1 MNLQLVFTDADK
13 YDFQFLDH
21 YTSRSKPSRPLIS
34 NSTRDNHFIR
44 TVSIPAMR
52 KLSQK
57 VLLIGSLFGHRRV
70 FSELTSSPNDD
81 PSKLTGSEAAAFIAK
96 SMSFSNEY
104 ILEPAKEIRDLLGG
118 SQGYVG
124 VHARVGDG
132 VFEKNREVNMWD
144 AWRRLGE
151 VLGVDEAVREEEEQR
166 IREIIKREKEEEEGG
181 LRKRGVNGEEGISDW
196 SLIDQEVLEEK
207 AFISPLPES
216 LPSLP
221 RSHRHLRRSLPT
233 SSLTCQSPLR
243 TSPSLLAYNTPLYL
257 ATDSRSPL
265 TSLALR
271 PFFLSFPCIHLLSSF
286 EHLPSV
292 KKMKRLVNE
301 RDGVELGR
309 LFVPFLEASIAS
321 MGKKV
326 VGTKG
331 STFSG
336 QCSSLFF
343 ELFGRSG
350 TDERRWE
357 R

>member
-1 MNLQLVFTDADK
+1 MQLVFTDADR
-13 YDFQFLDH
+13 YDFQFVDH

-70 FSELTSSPNDD
+70 FSELSSQPNQD
-81 PSKLTGSEAAAFIAK
+81 PTKLTGSEAYGFIAR

-104 ILEPAKEIRDLLGG
+104 ILEPAKKIRDLLGG

-132 VFEKNREVNMWD
+132 VFEKNREANMWD

-151 VLGVDEAVREEEEQR
+151 VLGVEEGVRDDEEKR
-166 IREIIKREKEEEEGG
+166 IREIIEKEKEEEGD
-181 LRKRGVNGEEGISDW
+181 LQKRELGDRGISDW
-196 SLIDQEVLEEK
+196 SLLDQEVLEEV
-207 AFISPLPES
+207 FLSPPPQARLS
-216 LPSLP
+216 IP
-221 RSHRHLRRSLPT
+221 RSHRHLRRSPPT
-233 SSLTCQSPLR
+233 PSSLSCRSPLH

-265 TSLALR
+265 SSSALR

-292 KKMKRLVNE
+292 KRMKRLVNE
-301 RDGVELGR
+301 VDGVELGR

-336 QCSSLFF
+336 ESLLAFC
-343 ELFGRSG
+343 LFWV
-350 TDERRWE
+350 RRD
-357 R
+357 